1 MAGDQ
6 VTKQVSTFC
15 PLCVSRCGAKAT
27 IDDGTFVA
35 LEPDPSHPTGPAL
48 CVKGKAAPEI
58 VYHPE
63 RLLCPLKRT
72 NRKGATASAEA
83 GRALSPERAPVGP
96 QIFGITNSY
105 PASCSAEMMS
115 SSAATVSD

>member
-6 VTKQVSTFC
+6 VTKQISTFC

-27 IDDGTFVA
+27 ITDGAFVA
-35 LEPDPSHPTGPAL
+35 LEPDPSHPTGQAL

-63 RLLCPLKRT
+63 RLLHPLKRT
-72 NRKGATASAEA
+72 NPKGTNDPGWQRITWDEA
-83 GRALSPERAPVGP
+83 LDTV
-96 QIFGITNSY
+96 
-105 PASCSAEMMS
+105 
-115 SSAATVSD
+115 AARLLDDRFQGGGQWS